1 MFGTDNSQEIGNVGN
16 DSTVNQATGNITI
29 NNYGLKISDV
39 IPLVHELV
47 KSELD
52 IYKKQAEET
61 AVKRLNDFSE
71 ALEKSITEKVSDKI
85 ERFNDPAIQMAAR
98 KAALGYI
105 KTGDSL
111 NRENLID
118 MLIERV
124 KTKENISKQY
134 IIDEAIEILPKLSR
148 ECLAVVTLLTFS
160 QLFLSGD
167 RNNINNW
174 FGGFGEVLDIIP
186 YVKPLD
192 LAYLTQVDCV
202 TNHGSFYSRGNWLS
216 ILKKDFDIYFRK
228 PVSKENAKPF
238 IDKYEIVSENAN
250 CVRLNRIKNSP
261 LSFWG
266 LLPLFT
272 LNRDGSLTLN
282 GSNKTWFMD
291 ILNRTGHN
299 YMKDDVEALI
309 NKAVSFKED
318 EIRQHL
324 QKLHHN
330 WPSAIDLL
338 NSNPLDTYSLQPVGV
353 YIGTR
358 QLCKI
363 YKREVSLDLFYH

>member
-16 DSTVNQATGNITI
+16 DSTVNQAKGNITI

-134 IIDEAIEILPKLSR
+134 IIDEAIDILPKLSR

-261 LSFWG
+261 LSFWV

-272 LNRDGSLTLN
+272 LT
-282 GSNKTWFMD
+282 
-291 ILNRTGHN
+291 
-299 YMKDDVEALI
+299 
-309 NKAVSFKED
+309 
-318 EIRQHL
+318 
-324 QKLHHN
+324 
-330 WPSAIDLL
+330 
-338 NSNPLDTYSLQPVGV
+338 SNPQLSSN
-353 YIGTR
+353 TR
-358 QLCKI
+358 L
-363 YKREVSLDLFYH
+363 RVDL

>member
-16 DSTVNQATGNITI
+16 DSTVNQAKGNITI

-134 IIDEAIEILPKLSR
+134 IIDEAIDILPKLSR

-216 ILKKDFDIYFRK
+216 ILQKDFDIYFRK
-228 PVSKENAKPF
+228 PVSKENAK
-238 IDKYEIVSENAN
+238 
-250 CVRLNRIKNSP
+250 
-261 LSFWG
+261 
-266 LLPLFT
+266 T
-272 LNRDGSLTLN
+272 
-282 GSNKTWFMD
+282 
-291 ILNRTGHN
+291 
-299 YMKDDVEALI
+299 
-309 NKAVSFKED
+309 
-318 EIRQHL
+318 
-324 QKLHHN
+324 
-330 WPSAIDLL
+330 
-338 NSNPLDTYSLQPVGV
+338 V
-353 YIGTR
+353 Y
-358 QLCKI
+358 
-363 YKREVSLDLFYH
+363 

>member
-16 DSTVNQATGNITI
+16 DSTVNQAKGNITI

-134 IIDEAIEILPKLSR
+134 IIDEAIDILPKLSR

-160 QLFLSGD
+160 KLFLSGD

-261 LSFWG
+261 LSFWV

-272 LNRDGSLTLN
+272 LNIDGSLTLN

-291 ILNRTGHN
+291 ILNRTGLN

-338 NSNPLDTYSLQPVGV
+338 NSNPLDTYSLKPVGV